1 MIDKRME
8 WGMANSGNVFHR
20 AVTCIMVRW
29 VEKVLLEEW
38 VPTIR
43 CGVTKKWMQERIE
56 KGLDGN
62 QGVPG
67 FVHGFLDDY
76 WFFLAGEESDIE
88 RARTMIMKAFEHVGF
103 TVSKSKMESEGT
115 PEESGVILGHD
126 IDLKTGTRGVTE
138 FKRVRIRDQVAALG
152 SQGRWDRKL
161 LESLLGLIQSIRDD
175 VRRRWRLDPLYA
187 LLRRKSRG
195 EEGKT
200 VAISKRALKVM
211 EKVLATLEE
220 RRDLAFVKTRWI
232 IPAAPTMEGI
242 ANTDASSLVG
252 YGGAMVM
259 GEEVVFFSGK
269 WRDDIREGLVTDGVR
284 APIVSIACLEALT
297 VVMAAATWGH
307 LWSGRKVVLRSDSS
321 PTVYC
326 FNKLASRDP
335 TMSRIADLWED
346 VQFHFGFEGLLV
358 HCKGSTNELA
368 DRASRL
374 PEQELQAGM
383 MEAAAAEGVGA
394 HGCRRV
400 ETQWSFG
407 NENIDVLD
415 ELIRLTETAGRKRKL
430 KLRTNGTSSHSLPPT
445 PHKHPRS

>member
-1 MIDKRME
+1 
-8 WGMANSGNVFHR
+8 
-20 AVTCIMVRW
+20 
-29 VEKVLLEEW
+29 VL
-38 VPTIR
+38 
-43 CGVTKKWMQERIE
+43 
-56 KGLDGN
+56 
-62 QGVPG
+62 
-67 FVHGFLDDY
+67 
-76 WFFLAGEESDIE
+76 
-88 RARTMIMKAFEHVGF
+88 
-103 TVSKSKMESEGT
+103 
-115 PEESGVILGHD
+115 
-126 IDLKTGTRGVTE
+126 
-138 FKRVRIRDQVAALG
+138 
-152 SQGRWDRKL
+152 
-161 LESLLGLIQSIRDD
+161 
-175 VRRRWRLDPLYA
+175 
-187 LLRRKSRG
+187 
-195 EEGKT
+195 
-200 VAISKRALKVM
+200 
-211 EKVLATLEE
+211 
-220 RRDLAFVKTRWI
+220 
-232 IPAAPTMEGI
+232 
-242 ANTDASSLVG
+242 
-252 YGGAMVM
+252 

-430 KLRTNGTSSHSLPPT
+430 KLRTNGTSSHFLPPT